1 MDALKSLKNTCESHR
16 LDSNWCLRRI
26 FAIHWI
32 IFRLFACTGLVCLVV
47 FLSTFFILSTKTN
60 DTHCKFF
67 ESGLICIPHAEQT
80 EWFSFHRISQITYT
94 RSLKQLLVD
103 NDNLKALDLHAF
115 EQNVLLHAP
124 SLQHLVIRE
133 AKISYI
139 PNLEFNS
146 NLIHFNASYN
156 EIERVNA
163 FEFSGTDLYSLDLS
177 CNKIN
182 YIHEN
187 AFNVRL
193 KIGQTSIV
201 GLNLT
206 EIYLNNNRLTR
217 ALPEWFQN
225 LKKLKKID
233 LRYNLIAAI
242 GTDFFNK
249 LKALNHLRFDS
260 FIIVD
265 GVIKRDDDKNY
276 LGPA

>member
-1 MDALKSLKNTCESHR
+1 M
-16 LDSNWCLRRI
+16 
-26 FAIHWI
+26 
-32 IFRLFACTGLVCLVV
+32 
-47 FLSTFFILSTKTN
+47 STFFIMSTKPN

-67 ESGLICIPHAEQT
+67 ESGLICIPHAEQP
-80 EWFSFHRISQITYT
+80 EWFSFRKISQITYT
-94 RSLKQLLVD
+94 QSVKQLLVD
-103 NDNLKALDLHAF
+103 NDNLKPLDLHAL
-115 EQNVLLHAP
+115 EVNILLHTP
-124 SLQHLVIRE
+124 LLQHLVIIE

-139 PNLEFNS
+139 PNVEHNS

-163 FEFSGTDLYSLDLS
+163 FEFSGSNLYSLDLS
-177 CNKIN
+177 SNKIN

-193 KIGQTSIV
+193 KIGQSNSA

-225 LKKLKKID
+225 LNKLKKID

-242 GTDFFNK
+242 GTEFFNK
-249 LKALNHLRFDS
+249 LKALNHLRFDN
-260 FIIVD
+260 FIVVD
-265 GVIKRDDDKNY
+265 GVIKRDDAKNY
-276 LGPA
+276 LGSV